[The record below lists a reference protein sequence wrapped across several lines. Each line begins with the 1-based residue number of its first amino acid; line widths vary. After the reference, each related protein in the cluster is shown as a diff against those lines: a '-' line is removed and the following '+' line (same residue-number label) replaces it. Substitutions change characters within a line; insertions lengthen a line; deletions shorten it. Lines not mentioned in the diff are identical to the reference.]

1 MSDEGLGI
9 TASAGACSPPEYVD
23 SGRTRN
29 EKNTLEAVSDNENE
43 NDFENDLNDG
53 EQDNDS

>member
-9 TASAGACSPPEYVD
+9 TASAGATSPMNVDNFID

-29 EKNTLEAVSDNENE
+29 EKNTLEANSDNENE
-43 NDFENDLNDG
+43 L
-53 EQDNDS
+53 EQEHES